1 MKLMQMGSSP
11 KAAEG
16 KSKIDKL
23 IETSGEDFS
32 KYTYDDL
39 DMNQRFGSDFY
50 EENPFIR
57 H

>member
-11 KAAEG
+11 KKTVGERG
-16 KSKIDKL
+16 IEKL
-23 IETSGEDFS
+23 IERSGEDFS

-50 EENPFIR
+50 EENPFLR
-57 H
+57 R

>member
-1 MKLMQMGSSP
+1 MKLMQMASSP
-11 KAAEG
+11 KTAVG
-16 KSKIDKL
+16 KSRIDKL
-23 IETSGEDFS
+23 IESSGEDFS

-39 DMNQRFGSDFY
+39 DMNQRFGSEFY